1 MMQDVAPPST
11 GQGTFRRVLRY
22 LTKRWSR
29 VLLAGSCLVLST
41 ILTMIPPLLV
51 QTIFDDVLPAQD
63 AQLLALYA
71 GAILGLTVV
80 GAGFSYLLRYINE
93 SLSQTSVY
101 DIRND
106 LYHALLQQSFSFYDQ
121 ARTGQLMARATGDIT
136 QIRRFFSW
144 GLRALLDTILR
155 FIFAFVI
162 LFAWDETLTILS
174 FATAPLIAVTVRRY
188 AQQIGPQWDVIRQQY
203 GRVTAVIQENL
214 MGLRVVKGFAAEDR
228 EITKFAEENRAYT
241 ARMVEQA
248 QLSARYRPFIDLIA
262 GLNLLF
268 ILWYGGAQ
276 VINGHLSFG
285 AWLAFNLFALRLT
298 WPIRFLGFITSFY
311 KRAMAAAQRVFEL
324 MDTTSM
330 VTETENALD
339 LQEVTGAIQ
348 FNHVSFEYEPGRPV
362 LTDITLTVQ
371 PGETLAIL
379 GATGS
384 GKSSIIN
391 LIPRFYDV
399 TAGQITLDGH
409 DIRDLTL
416 TSLRQH
422 IAIVQQEPFIFS
434 TSLKEN
440 IAFNTAT
447 IDLDAIIAAAK
458 AAQLHEFIMT
468 LPEGYDTP
476 VGERGVT
483 LSGGQ
488 KQRLAI
494 ARALVTNPKIIIFD
508 ASTSNVDTET
518 EHEIQRGLESL
529 LHDRTIFLITQ
540 RLSTVKHAD
549 TIMILEKGTIIEYG
563 AHDELLALNG
573 HYARLHQLQEPPDP
587 SRHLPPQERR

>member
-1 MMQDVAPPST
+1 MQDASLAQPRS
-11 GQGTFRRVLRY
+11 GTFRRVLHY
-22 LTKRWSR
+22 MLKHWPH
-29 VLLAGSCLVLST
+29 VLLAGGCLVIST

-51 QTIFDDVLPAQD
+51 QTIFDDLLPRQD
-63 AQLLALYA
+63 TQQLALYA
-71 GAILGLTVV
+71 GAILGLTAI
-80 GAGFSYLLRYINE
+80 GASFSYLLRYVNE

-106 LYHALLQQSFSFYDQ
+106 LYQALLQQSFSFYDQ

-155 FIFAFVI
+155 FLFAFTI

-174 FATAPLIAVTVRRY
+174 FATAPLIALTVRRY
-188 AQQIGPQWDVIRQQY
+188 AQQIGPQWDAIRQQY
-203 GRVTAVIQENL
+203 GRVSSVIQENL
-214 MGLRVVKGFAAEDR
+214 MGLRVVKGFAAEAR
-228 EITKFAEENRAYT
+228 EITKFASENQMYMTRI
-241 ARMVEQA
+241 VGQA
-248 QLSARYRPFIDLIA
+248 KLSARYRPFIDLIA
-262 GLNLLF
+262 SLNLLF
-268 ILWYGGAQ
+268 ILWYGGTQ
-276 VINGHLSFG
+276 VIQGDLSFG
-285 AWLAFNLFALRLT
+285 AWLAFNLYAMRLV

-311 KRAMAAAQRVFEL
+311 KRAMAAANRVFEL
-324 MDTTSM
+324 MDAASM
-330 VTETENALD
+330 VIEKEDALD
-339 LQEVTGAIQ
+339 LQEVEGTIQ
-348 FNHVSFEYEPGRPV
+348 FDHVSFEYEQGHPV
-362 LTDITLTVQ
+362 LTDITLTIQ
-371 PGETLAIL
+371 PGETVAIL

-399 TAGQITLDGH
+399 TTGRITLDGY

-416 TSLRQH
+416 RSLRQH

-440 IAFNTAT
+440 IAFNTDT
-447 IDLDAIIAAAK
+447 TDMVAIIAAAK
-458 AAQLHEFIMT
+458 AAQLHDFIMT
-468 LPEGYDTP
+468 LPQGYETL

-518 EHEIQRGLESL
+518 EYEIQRGLESL

-549 TIMILEKGTIIEYG
+549 TIVVLEKGTIIEYG
-563 AHDELLALNG
+563 THDALLAQRG
-573 HYARLHQLQEPPDP
+573 HYAHLHHLQKTPE
-587 SRHLPPQERR
+587 SSQQTTSQEME

>member
-1 MMQDVAPPST
+1 M
-11 GQGTFRRVLRY
+11 
-22 LTKRWSR
+22 TKHWSR
-29 VLLAGSCLVLST
+29 VLLAGGCLVIST
-41 ILTMIPPLLV
+41 IFSMIPPLLV
-51 QTIFDDVLPAQD
+51 QTIFDDVLPRQD
-63 AQLLALYA
+63 TQQLALYA
-71 GAILGLTVV
+71 GAVLGLTAI
-80 GAGFSYLLRYINE
+80 GAGFSYLLRYVNE

-106 LYHALLQQSFSFYDQ
+106 LYQALLQQSFSFYDQ
-121 ARTGQLMARATGDIT
+121 ARTGQLMARATGDIR

-155 FIFAFVI
+155 FIIAFAI
-162 LFAWDETLTILS
+162 LFTWDETLTILS

-188 AQQIGPQWDVIRQQY
+188 AQQIGPQWDAIRQQY
-203 GRVTAVIQENL
+203 GRVSAVIQETL
-214 MGLRVVKGFAAEDR
+214 MGLRVVKGFAAEER
-228 EITKFAEENRAYT
+228 EITKFAGENQAYMT
-241 ARMVEQA
+241 RVVDQAR
-248 QLSARYRPFIDLIA
+248 LSARYRPFIDFIA

-268 ILWYGGAQ
+268 ILWYGGTQ
-276 VINGHLSFG
+276 VINGDLSFG
-285 AWLAFNLFALRLT
+285 AWLAFNLYALRLT

-311 KRAMAAAQRVFEL
+311 KRAMAAAHRVFEL
-324 MDTTSM
+324 MDATST
-330 VTETENALD
+330 VIEKENALD
-339 LQEVTGAIQ
+339 LQEVNGAIQ
-348 FNHVSFEYEPGRPV
+348 FDHVSFEYEPGRPV
-362 LTDITLTVQ
+362 LTDITLTVL
-371 PGETLAIL
+371 PGETIAIL

-399 TAGQITLDGH
+399 TAGRIMLDGN

-416 TSLRQH
+416 ASLRQH

-440 IAFNTAT
+440 IAFNTTMMDAE
-447 IDLDAIIAAAK
+447 AIIAAAK
-458 AAQLHEFIMT
+458 AAQLHDFIMT
-468 LPEGYDTP
+468 LPQGYDTP

-494 ARALVTNPKIIIFD
+494 ARALVTNPTIIIFD

-549 TIMILEKGTIIEYG
+549 TIVVIEKGAIIEYG
-563 AHDELLALNG
+563 THDALLMQNG
-573 HYARLHQLQEPPDP
+573 HYARLHRLQNEPHVAQQT
-587 SRHLPPQERR
+587 SSQEEE